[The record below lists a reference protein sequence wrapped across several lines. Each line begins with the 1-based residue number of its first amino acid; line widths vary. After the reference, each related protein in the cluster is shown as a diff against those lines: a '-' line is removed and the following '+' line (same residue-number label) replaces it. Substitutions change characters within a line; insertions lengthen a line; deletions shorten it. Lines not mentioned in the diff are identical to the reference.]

1 MYKNLSDKIKKKKFT
16 ISIVGL
22 GYIGLP
28 LALSFAQKNIKVIGV
43 DKDSNKIK
51 KIKNCSSYINT
62 VDKNLIKLC
71 LKKKFSVSTNFRELR
86 FSDVI
91 IICVPTPIKK
101 NKKPDMK
108 YVKEAVKKVS
118 HIIKKGHLIILECTT
133 YPGTTEN
140 YFLPI
145 IKNKKLNIGE
155 NVFLGYSPEREDPG
169 NKKFS
174 ILKGNINKV
183 ISGHSK
189 NCLKLVDSVYKLII
203 TKTHKVSNIKTAE
216 FTKLLENIYRSVNI
230 GLVNE
235 LYNLCKKLGVNIYE
249 TINAAKSKPFGYH
262 AFYPGPGVGG
272 HCIPVDPYYLSWIAK
287 KKGINLKFIQLAGN
301 INRKRP
307 TQISSFIIKQKV
319 KNILILGL
327 SYKDNSDDLR
337 DAPSIEIFKNLLE
350 KRKNIYVS
358 DPNVDKKIIMN
369 NFKGAKNITIHSL
382 NKNFLSNIDL
392 VVLLNKHKK
401 INYKSIQLKSKLI
414 LDCKNIYKKK
424 YKNVLTA

>member
-1 MYKNLSDKIKKKKFT
+1 MYKNLLKKIKKKKII
-16 ISIVGL
+16 ISVVGL

-28 LALSFAQKNIKVIGV
+28 LALSFAKKNLKVIGV
-43 DKDSNKIK
+43 DKDNNKIK

-62 VDKNLIKLC
+62 VDKNLIKSC
-71 LKKKFSVSTNFRELR
+71 LKKKFSVSTNFKELR

-101 NKKPDMK
+101 DKKPDMK
-108 YVKEAVKKVS
+108 YVKEAVKKIS
-118 HIIKKGHLIILECTT
+118 NIIQKGHLIVLECTT
-133 YPGTTEN
+133 YPGTTED

-145 IKNKKLNIGE
+145 IENKKLNIDQ
-155 NVFLGYSPEREDPG
+155 NIFLGYSPEREDPG

-174 ILKGNINKV
+174 IIKGNINKV
-183 ISGHSK
+183 VSGHSK

-203 TKTHKVSNIKTAE
+203 RKTHKVSNIQTAE

-235 LYNLCKKLGVNIYE
+235 LFNLCSKLGINIYE

-287 KKGINLKFIQLAGN
+287 KKGIKLKFIQLAGN
-301 INRKRP
+301 INRQRP
-307 TQISSFIIKQKV
+307 KQVSSFIIKQKV

-327 SYKDNSDDLR
+327 SYKDDSDDLR
-337 DAPSIEIFKNLLE
+337 DAPSVKIFKNLLE
-350 KRKNIYVS
+350 KGKNIYVS
-358 DPNVDKKIIMN
+358 DPNVDKKIILN

-401 INYKSIQLKSKLI
+401 INYNSIQLNSKLI

>member
-16 ISIVGL
+16 ISVVGL
-22 GYIGLP
+22 GHIGLP

-91 IICVPTPIKK
+91 IICLPTPIKK

-108 YVKEAVKKVS
+108 YVKEAVKKIS
-118 HIIKKGHLIILECTT
+118 HIIQKGHLIILECTT

-183 ISGHSK
+183 ISGHTK

-235 LYNLCKKLGVNIYE
+235 LYNLCSKLGINIYE
-249 TINAAKSKPFGYH
+249 TINA
-262 AFYPGPGVGG
+262 
-272 HCIPVDPYYLSWIAK
+272 
-287 KKGINLKFIQLAGN
+287 
-301 INRKRP
+301 
-307 TQISSFIIKQKV
+307 
-319 KNILILGL
+319 
-327 SYKDNSDDLR
+327 
-337 DAPSIEIFKNLLE
+337 
-350 KRKNIYVS
+350 
-358 DPNVDKKIIMN
+358 PNPNHLVIML
-369 NFKGAKNITIHSL
+369 F
-382 NKNFLSNIDL
+382 
-392 VVLLNKHKK
+392 
-401 INYKSIQLKSKLI
+401 I
-414 LDCKNIYKKK
+414 LDLESVVILYQS
-424 YKNVLTA
+424 THTTFH